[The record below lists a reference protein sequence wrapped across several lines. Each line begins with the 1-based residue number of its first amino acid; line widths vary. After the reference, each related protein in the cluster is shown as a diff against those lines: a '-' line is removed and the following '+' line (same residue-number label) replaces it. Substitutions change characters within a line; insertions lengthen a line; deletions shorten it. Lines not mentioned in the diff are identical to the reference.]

1 MLNKIINE
9 QKFDKVASQGIK
21 LSFIVTLIFWIITLV
36 FLAVYSPKSEKTYK
50 TVKITL
56 ER

>member
-21 LSFIVTLIFWIITLV
+21 LSFIVTLIFWIIILV

-50 TVKITL
+50 YKKTKYY
-56 ER
+56 